1 MGFLVSASPQ
11 YPVGV
16 AAPEEPAVYSYNYAV
31 NDDYTGTSFQ
41 ANEAREG
48 VPTSGSYSVAL
59 PDGRTQTVTYSVA
72 DGYSGY
78 VADVSYSGEAQYP
91 DTPAYKPV
99 AASAYTPAQVVVK
112 PVAPVYK
119 PTPVYPATFV
129 KPAAVYH
136 PAPAARVYHPAPVV
150 VKHAAPVYHPAP
162 VVVKHVAP
170 VYHKAP
176 VYQAAPVYHS
186 TPVYHSAPVVVRPS
200 GYKAVHILKPA
211 KKVFKSKIKYNTF

>member
-1 MGFLVSASPQ
+1 MGVSASLQ

-119 PTPVYPATFV
+119 ATPVYPATIV

-150 VKHAAPVYHPAP
+150 VKHAAPVY
-162 VVVKHVAP
+162 
-170 VYHKAP
+170 
-176 VYQAAPVYHS
+176 QAAPVYHS
-186 TPVYHSAPVVVRPS
+186 TPVYHSAPVVARPS
-200 GYKAVHILKPA
+200 GYKAVPILKPA

>member
-99 AASAYTPAQVVVK
+99 AAPAYTPAQVVVK

-119 PTPVYPATFV
+119 PTPVYPATIV
-129 KPAAVYH
+129 KPAA
-136 PAPAARVYHPAPVV
+136 
-150 VKHAAPVYHPAP
+150 VYHPAP

-200 GYKAVHILKPA
+200 GYKAVPILKPA

>member
-99 AASAYTPAQVVVK
+99 AAPAYTPAQVVVK

-119 PTPVYPATFV
+119 PTPVYPATIV

-150 VKHAAPVYHPAP
+150 VKHAAPVYH
-162 VVVKHVAP
+162 
-170 VYHKAP
+170 
-176 VYQAAPVYHS
+176 
-186 TPVYHSAPVVVRPS
+186 SAPVVVRPS
-200 GYKAVHILKPA
+200 GYKAVPILKPA
-211 KKVFKSKIKYNTF
+211 KKVFKSKIKYN

>member
-59 PDGRTQTVTYSVA
+59 PDGRTQTVTYRVA

-99 AASAYTPAQVVVK
+99 AAPAYTPA
-112 PVAPVYK
+112 
-119 PTPVYPATFV
+119 
-129 KPAAVYH
+129 H
-136 PAPAARVYHPAPVV
+136 
-150 VKHAAPVYHPAP
+150 

-200 GYKAVHILKPA
+200 GYKAVPILKPA

>member
-59 PDGRTQTVTYSVA
+59 PDGRTQTVTYRVA

-99 AASAYTPAQVVVK
+99 AAPAYTPAQVVVK

-119 PTPVYPATFV
+119 PTPVYPATIV

-150 VKHAAPVYHPAP
+150 VKHAAPVYQPAP
-162 VVVKHVAP
+162 VVVKH
-170 VYHKAP
+170 
-176 VYQAAPVYHS
+176 AA
-186 TPVYHSAPVVVRPS
+186 PVYHSAPVVVRPS
-200 GYKAVHILKPA
+200 GYKAVPILKPA
-211 KKVFKSKIKYNTF
+211 KKVFKSKIK

>member
-99 AASAYTPAQVVVK
+99 AAPAYTPAQVVVK

-119 PTPVYPATFV
+119 PIPVYPATIV
-129 KPAAVYH
+129 KPAA
-136 PAPAARVYHPAPVV
+136 
-150 VKHAAPVYHPAP
+150 VYHPAP

-200 GYKAVHILKPA
+200 GYKAVPILKPA

>member
-99 AASAYTPAQVVVK
+99 AAPAYTPAQVVVK
-112 PVAPVYK
+112 PVA
-119 PTPVYPATFV
+119 
-129 KPAAVYH
+129 VYH
-136 PAPAARVYHPAPVV
+136 PAPPARVYHPAPVV
-150 VKHAAPVYHPAP
+150 VKHAAPVYH
-162 VVVKHVAP
+162 
-170 VYHKAP
+170 KAP
-176 VYQAAPVYHS
+176 VYQAA
-186 TPVYHSAPVVVRPS
+186 PVYHSAPVVVRPS
-200 GYKAVHILKPA
+200 GYKAVPILKPA
-211 KKVFKSKIKYNTF
+211 KKVFKSK